1 MIDPRFVFLA
11 LVFNFLGAGIYVR
24 KAIRGQVK
32 PHLVTWSLWAVV
44 PYLAFLAQLSEG
56 VHLPA
61 FVTLVAGVS
70 PTATLVVAA
79 RSRTAH
85 WRTSRFDIGC
95 GICAVLGGVCW
106 AVFADAR
113 YALVFAIVADAL
125 AAVPTFRK
133 SWTNPESE
141 NWVQYACLAVSSLI
155 TLASLQV
162 WTFAG
167 YGWAAYL
174 AVLGV
179 GLAATI
185 AVRGRRLRARTG
197 LTGPAGESGSRPP
210 VGSGTPRAGI
220 ARSPA
225 SPRR

>member
-24 KAIRGQVK
+24 KALRGQVR

-61 FVTLVAGVS
+61 FVTLVAGIS
-70 PTATLVVAA
+70 PTLTLLVSV

-85 WRTSRFDIGC
+85 WTTSRFDIGC
-95 GICAVLGGVCW
+95 GACAVLGVVCW

-113 YALVFAIVADAL
+113 FALVFAIFADAL
-125 AAVPTFRK
+125 AAIPTFRK
-133 SWTNPESE
+133 SFTNPESE
-141 NWVQYACLAVSSLI
+141 NWVQYACLTTSSLI

-162 WTFAG
+162 WSFAT

-174 AVLGV
+174 ALLGS
-179 GLAATI
+179 GLAITI
-185 AVRGRRLRARTG
+185 VVRGRRAAAPRVPPRVDRTVR
-197 LTGPAGESGSRPP
+197 TY
-210 VGSGTPRAGI
+210 
-220 ARSPA
+220 
-225 SPRR
+225 